1 MPDTNP
7 ADDAARTGEQL
18 GHVVAGVVILH
29 MRAMQAGDTAGYAAE
44 HHAVRT
50 GVPVP
55 DLVAVPD
62 QFAPVAERYRAAFAE
77 GRAAYHADIPDLP
90 GNQPDDYDDDYRERR
105 D

>member
-1 MPDTNP
+1 MPATTH
-7 ADDAARTGEQL
+7 ADQPDVAQTGAML
-18 GHVVAGVVILH
+18 GRALAGIVILH

-44 HHAVRT
+44 YHAART

-62 QFAPVAERYRAAFAE
+62 QFATVADRYRDAFAE

-90 GNQPDDYDDDYRERR
+90 NTQA
-105 D
+105 